1 MVLVDTSVWVADSR
15 RPGLIARH
23 VEPGEIA
30 TCPPIIQEVLQGARQ
45 PAYRAVHATM
55 FSLRLLESPM
65 TLIVF
70 EEAAEIYRTGRNL
83 GISIRSSIDCLI
95 AACAIRN
102 GVPLLHSDRDFVTIA
117 RFTTLQSRYILP

>member
-1 MVLVDTSVWVADSR
+1 MWVADSG

-30 TCPPIIQEVLQGARQ
+30 TCPPIIQEVLQGAREQ
-45 PAYRAVHATM
+45 AYRVLRATL

-65 TLIVF
+65 SLDVF
-70 EEAAEIYRTGRNL
+70 EEAAHIYRTGRAI
-83 GISIRSSIDCLI
+83 GHTIRSPVDCQI

-102 GVPLLHSDRDFVTIA
+102 GVPLLHSDRDFTTIA
-117 RFTTLQSRYILP
+117 RFTTLQARYILPS